1 MKLLKIVRNNYI
13 YKKISTI
20 KRKIKYRERKTSYGD
35 KNPDDVFY
43 IIGQH
48 DKTCGLWW
56 IINKVI
62 MHIAY
67 AEEKG
72 YIPVVDYLTFQT
84 QYHMPSEIGKVNVW
98 EKFFEQP
105 SGICLKDISESK
117 NIILS
122 DQYSAPNKKYLMG
135 NTDFYTDLDRREYFR
150 RIFDKYIRFTT
161 ETENLLEE
169 RRRKIIPNNKKVL
182 GILCRG
188 TDYLLKRPKDH
199 PIQPQPQTVISMAK
213 EALNKYECDYIFLAT
228 EDADILALFKKSFP
242 NKLLF
247 IDQKRVSHEE
257 MKNVE
262 RVMAVN
268 VKINDNRYEM
278 GLNYLTATYILSK
291 CDCFIGGRTGGTK
304 GVLLM
309 TKGFEYEYVFNLGFY
324 S

>member
-1 MKLLKIVRNNYI
+1 
-13 YKKISTI
+13 
-20 KRKIKYRERKTSYGD
+20 
-35 KNPDDVFY
+35 
-43 IIGQH
+43 
-48 DKTCGLWW
+48 
-56 IINKVI
+56 

-105 SGICLKDISESK
+105 SNIDLKDISQSK

-135 NTDFYTDLDRREYFR
+135 NTDFYTDLNRREYFR
-150 RIFDKYIRFTT
+150 EIFAKYIRFTK
-161 ETENLLEE
+161 ETENLLLEE
-169 RRRKIIPNNKKVL
+169 RRKEIIPYNKKVL

-188 TDYLLKRPKDH
+188 TDYLLKRPKNH

-228 EDADILALFKKSFP
+228 EDADILSLFKESFP
-242 NKLLF
+242 NKLLY

-291 CDCFIGGRTGGTK
+291 CNCFIGGRTGGTK

-309 TKGFEYEYVFNLGFY
+309 TKGFEYEYIFNLGFY